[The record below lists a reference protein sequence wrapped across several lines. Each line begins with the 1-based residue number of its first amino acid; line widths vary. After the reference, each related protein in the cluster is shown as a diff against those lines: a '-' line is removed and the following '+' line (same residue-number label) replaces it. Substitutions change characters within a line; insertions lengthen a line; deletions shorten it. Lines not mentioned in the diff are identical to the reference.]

1 MGSYF
6 RDFYS
11 PKATQQPTI
20 GDTKFSVVNQD
31 HMGWMNC
38 DGRLVS
44 AEDYALL
51 FRVVGYSFGG
61 SGDQFRLPDM
71 RSRVPG
77 ATKQGTGLTN
87 RALGAA
93 VGTETHTLT
102 IAEMPSHNHGTNASD
117 TVVGNN
123 LTGAAG
129 GHTHGITD
137 PGHAHA
143 ITDPGHV
150 HGYVNQP
157 NSHQVAVSAITTGTA
172 DDVNVNQTTGSSVTG
187 ITVNSNTTGITINA
201 VADHQHSIATQ
212 GGDDPHNNM
221 QPTLFIGNMFMYSGK
236 LHSGTS
242 RWRYALDTNIL

>member
-1 MGSYF
+1 MGSYA

-20 GDTKFSVVNQD
+20 GDTKFSVITQD

-44 AEDYALL
+44 TEDYALL
-51 FRVVGYSFGG
+51 FRVIGYSFGG
-61 SGDQFRLPDM
+61 SGDQFALPDM

-77 ATKQGTGLTN
+77 AKGQGATYEGNVLSN
-87 RALGAA
+87 RTLGKR
-93 VGTETHTLT
+93 VGEETHTLN

-123 LTGAAG
+123 LTGTAGSHNHTGTTGHDTHNHGGSTGEAGSAPESETTAAG
-129 GHTHGITD
+129 IYTGPVVAGSGTHVHTIANDT
-137 PGHAHA
+137 HAH
-143 ITDPGHV
+143 
-150 HGYVNQP
+150 
-157 NSHQVAVSAITTGTA
+157 
-172 DDVNVNQTTGSSVTG
+172 
-187 ITVNSNTTGITINA
+187 TISFDGN
-201 VADHQHSIATQ
+201 HQHSIATQ

-236 LHSGTS
+236 LHTAGSK
-242 RWRYALDTNIL
+242 WRYENNTDIL